1 MKILHTGDLHLG
13 ISLCGR
19 SLLPYQ
25 QALPQLLSE
34 ASGDCQAVLIAGD
47 IFDSVVSSSEAIR
60 LYDAIVTRLCLE
72 DRKKVI
78 IIAGNHD
85 GGTRLASCGAL
96 LERSGLHV
104 FGRLEWPLRSVDL
117 GECVVWP
124 LPFFNSEELNILP
137 SELLSAA
144 GENASF
150 ALKTGVLMDYI
161 RSQSD
166 GRPQIILGHCFVAGG
181 QTEESDTAAKLMS
194 GGSMVLPERLFQG
207 FSYVA
212 LGHLHRPQTL
222 GTDRRIRYAGTPFPY
237 AFSEANPALGFS
249 VYDVQTAEFR
259 HLNIPSPYSLVVL
272 EEEYERLLD
281 LGRSGR
287 YRDCMVKISMKDRF
301 AGQETFR
308 QLKELFPNLLHFS
321 GCPLPEDSEELTLA
335 EISQFTGEELLE
347 RFMQERTGLPPTEQQ
362 LEWFHQAVEEAQGTR
377 EVRQ

>member
-34 ASGDCQAVLIAGD
+34 AARDCGAVLIAGD
-47 IFDSVVSSSEAIR
+47 VYDSVVSSSEAIR
-60 LYDAIVTRLCLE
+60 LYDNLVTRLCLE
-72 DRKKVI
+72 EGKQVVV
-78 IIAGNHD
+78 IAGNHD

-104 FGRLEWPLRSVDL
+104 FGRLEWPPRSVDL

-124 LPFFNSEELNILP
+124 LPFFNSEELNVLP
-137 SELLSAA
+137 RELLANL

-150 ALKTGVLMDYI
+150 AQKTGLLMDYI

-166 GRPQIILGHCFVAGG
+166 GRPQIILSHCFVAGG
-181 QTEESDTAAKLMS
+181 QTQESDTAAKLMS
-194 GGSMVLPERLFQG
+194 GGSQVLPERLFEG

-212 LGHLHRPQTL
+212 LGHLHRPQSL
-222 GTDRRIRYAGTPFPY
+222 GASGKIRYAGTPFPY
-237 AFSEANPALGFS
+237 AFSEANPTLGFS
-249 VYDVQTAEFR
+249 VYDVQTAEFSR
-259 HLNIPSPYSLVVL
+259 LNIPSPYSLIVL
-272 EEEYERLLD
+272 EEDFERLLD

-287 YRDCMVKISMKDRF
+287 YRDSMVKISIKDRF

-321 GCPLPEDSEELTLA
+321 GCPLPEDSEELTFA

-347 RFMQERTGLPPTEQQ
+347 RFMQERTGLPPTKQQ
-362 LEWFHQAVEEAQGTR
+362 IEWFHQAVEEAQGNQ
-377 EVRQ
+377 EVKQ